1 MSSDKCIQPLNCP
14 LAPVKIWYIS
24 ITQKAFLCSFVV
36 IPPKPTTGRKQFDF
50 YHHKLFLSILKVYN
64 RMILYILSLC
74 LTLSAQCNVNEFHSC
89 YYTYR

>member
-1 MSSDKCIQPLNCP
+1 MSFDKCTQPFNRP

-24 ITQKAFLCSFVV
+24 IPQKASLCSFVV

-64 RMILYILSLC
+64 RMILHILSLY
-74 LTLSAQCNVNEFHSC
+74 LTLSTQYNVNEFHSC